1 MATKQIYIPKELA
14 SGYGFTAPLGT
25 TPLPDDPTQEL
36 PSAFASFG
44 RIGTDGITRGFDSES
59 EDIQDMFGNTVATAT
74 TTDSETF
81 QFKMIDVNETSLGA
95 FYGSNAVTALDGGG
109 YRIVS
114 NGSWAVART
123 YAFRVILEA
132 TDTATTYGLI
142 VIPNGKISTRG
153 EQTIKGAAL
162 VEHDVTVTALP
173 DDSGNR
179 AYLYIS
185 APQPVTPPEPPTP
198 TETYTV
204 SFDSNGAT
212 SAAMPIDPIAV
223 TAGESTA
230 LPDPNDRWDCDGHTF
245 AGWAESAE
253 STTAVADPYTP
264 AGDVTLYAI
273 WVSD

>member
-25 TPLPDDPTQEL
+25 TLPSDPTQEL

-81 QFKMIDVNETSLGA
+81 QYKMIDVNEASLGA
-95 FYGSNAVTALDGGG
+95 FYGSGAVTALDGGG
-109 YRIVS
+109 YRILS

-132 TDTATTYGLI
+132 TDTAVTYGLI
-142 VIPNGKISTRG
+142 VIPNGKVSTRG

-162 VEHDVTVTALP
+162 VEHDVTITALP

-185 APQPVTPPEPPTP
+185 APVPVTPPEPTEYVVTYDINGGTGTP
-198 TETYTV
+198 PEADH
-204 SFDSNGAT
+204 FAPGN
-212 SAAMPIDPIAV
+212 PIV
-223 TAGESTA
+223 TP
-230 LPDPNDRWDCDGHTF
+230 PDDTGFSRSGYTF
-245 AGWAESAE
+245 AGWGEASD
-253 STTAVADPYTP
+253 STTPIVTPYYLT
-264 AGDVTLYAI
+264 GDTTLYAI
-273 WVSD
+273 WE

>member
-36 PSAFASFG
+36 NSPFASFG

-173 DDSGNR
+173 DDNGNR

-185 APQPVTPPEPPTP
+185 APQPVTPPTP

-204 SFDSNGAT
+204 QFDPNGGEGTTQYVEVPSGT
-212 SAAMPIDPIAV
+212 SID
-223 TAGESTA
+223 
-230 LPDPNDRWDCDGHTF
+230 LPDAAEYGWEKTGYTF
-245 AGWAESAE
+245 GGFAESAE
-253 STTAVADPYTP
+253 STTPVADPYTP
-264 AGDVTLYAI
+264 AGNVVLYAI
-273 WVSD
+273 WE